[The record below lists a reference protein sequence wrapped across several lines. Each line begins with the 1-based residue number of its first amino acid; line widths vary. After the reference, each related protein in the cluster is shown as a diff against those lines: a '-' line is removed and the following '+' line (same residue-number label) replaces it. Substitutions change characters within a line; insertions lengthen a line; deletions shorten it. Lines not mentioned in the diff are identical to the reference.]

1 MLKHSSICLFLS
13 SVFVIL
19 LFSECQTGN
28 NWEVSQRSVI
38 MMQSFSFIAKIFY
51 IISITIFI
59 MNLKNYIKIRN
70 RLKFIMI
77 IWFLLLPVPL
87 IIVQLNGIPVDSL
100 RIVGTEFF
108 RQSYIVELVGM
119 GTSLIFLV
127 ILLIVF
133 RGRQAID
140 ETTESKD

>member
-1 MLKHSSICLFLS
+1 
-13 SVFVIL
+13 
-19 LFSECQTGN
+19 
-28 NWEVSQRSVI
+28 
-38 MMQSFSFIAKIFY
+38 
-51 IISITIFI
+51 
-59 MNLKNYIKIRN
+59 
-70 RLKFIMI
+70 MI
-77 IWFLLLPVPL
+77 IWFLLLAVPL

-140 ETTESKD
+140 ETTESRMIYR

>member
-1 MLKHSSICLFLS
+1 MF
-13 SVFVIL
+13 VFKFGFCNFTFFRMSDRKQLGSFATLCYNDAEFFIHCEDIL
-19 LFSECQTGN
+19 HN
-28 NWEVSQRSVI
+28 
-38 MMQSFSFIAKIFY
+38 KY
-51 IISITIFI
+51 YYFI

-77 IWFLLLPVPL
+77 IWFLLLAVPL